1 MTQSSNAIT
10 VLKNGNTGIGADT
23 PSAKLEV
30 AGQMKITGGNPA
42 AGKVLTSDANGL
54 ASWQNAASGPFSSSG
69 GITRNSPITDH
80 LVFGSSSLEDVSG
93 TADDIR
99 LFFNKTKG
107 AFRAG
112 RSTTVEWN
120 DASVGQFSAAFGDNN
135 KASGPNSFASGVASV
150 ASGSVA
156 TAIGFYLNATAMLST
171 AVGSY
176 NVGSGTKDSWVE
188 TDPIFEIGNGIPGSA
203 KSNAV
208 TVLKNGSTGI
218 GTHTPSQK
226 LHIKGS
232 AAGNAVLL
240 IEPNK
245 WAGAGDY
252 GEVRFGDA
260 NHYIRGEHTAG
271 MTFYD
276 ADKFNFSGG
285 KVGIGTATPAYKLDV
300 AGDRIRLF
308 ETTTSD
314 WIALRTDGG
323 SNDYL
328 DFSWGGGSLVMQG
341 AATNENII
349 MNPSMNRV
357 GIRTWTPQYDLDV
370 NGNIRAT
377 GSVYYG
383 GTTTTTGTAYNKP
396 DYVFGE
402 DYKALQ
408 TGEIEMFLKENNHLP
423 WVTSAEKEKQEN
435 GEATDMTRMAFET
448 LESVENLQLQII
460 SQQKLIKEQH
470 EIIESLQIRLE
481 RIEKTLKTPK

>member
-1 MTQSSNAIT
+1 
-10 VLKNGNTGIGADT
+10 
-23 PSAKLEV
+23 
-30 AGQMKITGGNPA
+30 
-42 AGKVLTSDANGL
+42 
-54 ASWQNAASGPFSSSG
+54 
-69 GITRNSPITDH
+69 
-80 LVFGSSSLEDVSG
+80 
-93 TADDIR
+93 
-99 LFFNKTKG
+99 
-107 AFRAG
+107 
-112 RSTTVEWN
+112 
-120 DASVGQFSAAFGDNN
+120 
-135 KASGPNSFASGVASV
+135 
-150 ASGSVA
+150 
-156 TAIGFYLNATAMLST
+156 
-171 AVGSY
+171 
-176 NVGSGTKDSWVE
+176 VE

-245 WAGAGDY
+245 WTAAGDY